1 MIGDVKE
8 KEVAIKKLKS
18 DLTRDGKVQ
27 QVGIMWLQS
36 DLNGKTRM
44 RNVGVERLLIVQDVA
59 IITWILA
66 MEKSCLSIN
75 IQQLKLKVAK
85 II

>member
-1 MIGDVKE
+1 
-8 KEVAIKKLKS
+8 
-18 DLTRDGKVQ
+18 
-27 QVGIMWLQS
+27 
-36 DLNGKTRM
+36 M

-59 IITWILA
+59 IIPWILA
-66 MEKSCLSIN
+66 MKKSSLSIN

>member
-1 MIGDVKE
+1 MKE

-18 DLTRDGKVQ
+18 DLTRDAKVQ

-44 RNVGVERLLIVQDVA
+44 RNMRVERLLIVQDVT
-59 IITWILA
+59 IITWILT
-66 MEKSCLSIN
+66 MEKSSLSIN
-75 IQQLKLKVAK
+75 IQQLKLKVTK